1 MANTQKK
8 DYVSDLL
15 GQLQENPHLVV
26 IGFNGTTHKRL
37 EELRTKI
44 RASSDKAPTFMILKN
59 SLFKVAFEYHN
70 KKNSLLTDDESTL
83 LKSHVKGQAALMM
96 MNEEWPAALKVI
108 KEFAKDEEGFDF
120 LVGMIDKH
128 VYEQAG
134 LTQLA
139 NLPSREELA
148 VKIILALRSSQTRI
162 AYGLKFNSMKLVNV
176 LRNAADRP
184 AAGAVEN

>member
-15 GQLQENPHLVV
+15 GQLQAHPHLVV

-37 EELRTKI
+37 EDLRAKL
-44 RASSDKAPTFMILKN
+44 RASSEKAPTFMILKN

-70 KKNSLLTDDESTL
+70 KKNNLLTDSESTQ
-83 LKSHVKGQAALMM
+83 LKSHVKGQAAVMLM
-96 MNEEWPAALKVI
+96 NDEWPSALKVI
-108 KEFAKDEEGFDF
+108 KEFAKEEEGFNF
-120 LVGMIDKH
+120 LVGMIDKNI
-128 VYEQAG
+128 YEEAG

-139 NLPSREELA
+139 NLPGRDELA

-176 LRNAADRP
+176 LHNAAK
-184 AAGAVEN
+184 AGAGAKEAN